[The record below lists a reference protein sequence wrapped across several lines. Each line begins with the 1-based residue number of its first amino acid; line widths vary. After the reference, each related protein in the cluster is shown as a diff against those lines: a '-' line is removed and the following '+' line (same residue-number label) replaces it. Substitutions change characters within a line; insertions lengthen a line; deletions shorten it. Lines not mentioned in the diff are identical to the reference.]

1 MIITLKQ
8 KKILFFNYNNKG
20 WFKRSIH
27 LLDTVKEFSKTK
39 WGGEEIEQR
48 QKNITAFY
56 KENYSQFDDFMI
68 TDK

>member
-1 MIITLKQ
+1 M
-8 KKILFFNYNNKG
+8 FFNYKNEG

-39 WGGEEIEQR
+39 WGEDEIKQR
-48 QKNITAFY
+48 QNNITNFF
-56 KENYSQFDDFMI
+56 KTNYSQFDDFMI